1 MRLAVFFQLRLR
13 LSLQNTAEL
22 LNPNSL
28 TQTGTKT
35 GGWSVIDT
43 GELTMK
49 RILNYLATA
58 GAFLYEEN
66 GCVIS
71 DSEYVD
77 AFGGTGSVTLS
88 NDTIQLKFWL
98 ERDRLFMD
106 IRGVAGKKWCSMDIV
121 TELFTGHT
129 SETAEMNQYNTQFLM
144 ERFAEIQDRFSSA
157 EIGLMESECDR
168 LEKKR
173 AKEMFG

>member
-1 MRLAVFFQLRLR
+1 M
-13 LSLQNTAEL
+13 
-22 LNPNSL
+22 
-28 TQTGTKT
+28 
-35 GGWSVIDT
+35 VIGT

-58 GAFLYEEN
+58 GSFLYEEN

-71 DSEYVD
+71 DSEYVES
-77 AFGGTGSVTLS
+77 FGGTGSVTLR
-88 NDTIQLKFWL
+88 NDSIELKFWL

-106 IRGVAGKKWCSMDIV
+106 IRGVARKKWCSMDIL
-121 TELFTGHT
+121 TELFTGQS
-129 SETAEMNQYNTQFLM
+129 SETAEMNQYNSQFLK
-144 ERFAEIQDRFSSA
+144 ERFAGILNRFSCS
-157 EIGLMESECDR
+157 EIELTESECDR